1 MKRGDGVGIGVDFGT
16 SNSTVAWF
24 DGTTLRCV
32 AVEASSAI
40 LPTAIHLSR
49 EFVGSTGSEAID
61 RYVEENTA
69 RLVHLGARDSR
80 SGILRHRRSQHGDR
94 HDGAVRPRATSSSAR

>member
-1 MKRGDGVGIGVDFGT
+1 MKHSEDIGVGVDFGT
-16 SNSTVAWF
+16 SNSTAAWF
-24 DGTTLRCV
+24 DGTTLRGV
-32 AVEASSAI
+32 AGEAASAI

-69 RLVHLGARDSR
+69 RLVHLVPEILGQASGSIEDSSPEHAMAELTMSRDAEF
-80 SGILRHRRSQHGDR
+80 G
-94 HDGAVRPRATSSSAR
+94 